1 MPEIRRCLFPAMKT
15 IFVFLA
21 VFAVAVSACG
31 GGGDSGTAPA
41 VVLAG
46 TPDGEPAPP
55 ATAPAPRAQI
65 TAPAAPG
72 PAAAPTA
79 APEPAAAPTAAPEPA
94 QAPTA
99 GAVSGPTP
107 APTAALFPEEPEDA
121 VCGPAGVAV
130 DTDGDGVLDDCLE
143 DFALNLTPDPT
154 AKPDPV
160 VQPTPEPTAKP
171 DPVVQPT
178 PEPTAKPDPVAAPT
192 PEPTP
197 APTAKADPV
206 AAPTPEPTAKATPV
220 AEPTPEAVH
229 VYSGWHLDPTCRND
243 YRWWSGLR
251 WTEDVSNPGSGSE
264 DGPDP
269 LQAGE
274 DHGPPSD
281 EQQQRCEEATAAPQ
295 PIVVADYSTVC
306 ADPAPAGEP
315 GLGTGSDGG
324 PCAVRLLTR
333 GDLLA
338 TGLFDVGPPGSP
350 AGGRGLLLQRADSM
364 PNVPDAEAL
373 AHVTECVRAEPPG
386 GYPGASGK
394 ARMPDEATTFQA
406 CNVLWQLAAGPIN
419 HAGMRP
425 EARCVYETFILFH
438 LMGVYSLDH
447 TPGDWQRYGWGD
459 VCYSWID
466 PEPDRPFLEKCHWL
480 YGHYI
485 GQKEAAGRIWAYD
498 QCRAYTDND
507 TTAEWLAARGNCGDR
522 YLLVLMA
529 NLFMHREAREL
540 GLLPDNEG
548 TVDYLTRRPADA
560 TGAYRLC

>member
-1 MPEIRRCLFPAMKT
+1 MKT
-15 IFVFLA
+15 IFVFL
-21 VFAVAVSACG
+21 AVAVSACG
-31 GGGDSGTAPA
+31 GGGDPGTAPA

-46 TPDGEPAPP
+46 TPDGEPVPP
-55 ATAPAPRAQI
+55 ATVPAPRAQI

-72 PAAAPTA
+72 L
-79 APEPAAAPTAAPEPA
+79 AAAPTAAPEPA

-121 VCGPAGVAV
+121 VCGPASVAV

-143 DFALNLTPDPT
+143 DFAFNPKPDPTAKPDPVVQPTPDPT

-160 VQPTPEPTAKP
+160 VQPTPDPTAEAT
-171 DPVVQPT
+171 PVVQPTLEPT
-178 PEPTAKPDPVAAPT
+178 PEPTAEAAP
-192 PEPTP
+192 
-197 APTAKADPV
+197 V
-206 AAPTPEPTAKATPV
+206 V
-220 AEPTPEAVH
+220 
-229 VYSGWHLDPTCRND
+229 
-243 YRWWSGLR
+243 
-251 WTEDVSNPGSGSE
+251 
-264 DGPDP
+264 
-269 LQAGE
+269 
-274 DHGPPSD
+274 
-281 EQQQRCEEATAAPQ
+281 Q

-338 TGLFDVGPPGSP
+338 TGLFDVGAPGSP
-350 AGGRGLLLQRADSM
+350 AGGRGLFLQRADYM

-373 AHVTECVRAEPPG
+373 AHVTDCVRAEPPG
-386 GYPGASGK
+386 GYLGAGGK

-406 CNVLWQLAAGPIN
+406 CNVLWQMAAGPIN

-425 EARCVYETFILFH
+425 EARCVYETFALFH
-438 LMGVYSLDH
+438 LWGIYSLDH

-459 VCYSWID
+459 VCHSWID
-466 PEPDRPFLEKCHWL
+466 PEPDRTFLEKCHWL

-485 GQKEAAGRIWAYD
+485 GHKEAAGRIWAYD